1 MLKFETL
8 ANVGDLIKAFD
19 FKPSKHYPEEYI
31 VGIVREKGFIDGNDQ
46 NYKAFTIEVV
56 FDSRDT
62 EKDSHAE
69 RSRRHQ
75 TVYVLFEVSMDY
87 DGRVTKI

>member
-1 MLKFETL
+1 MLKFEEI

-19 FKPSKHYPEEYI
+19 FKPSKHCADEYI

-46 NYKAFTIEVV
+46 NYAAFTIEVV

-62 EKDSHAE
+62 EKDAHAE
-69 RSRRHQ
+69 RSRRHR
-75 TVYVLFEVSMDY
+75 TMYVPFEVSMDY
-87 DGRVTKI
+87 DNRVVKV